1 MRDHIVLVLAM
12 LTSYISFFHVEE
24 GELLLGT
31 YDAIQSRLGC
41 LPYLVISACCTSSYL
56 EMLAKLTVGVCDCF
70 PLDENKG
77 EDEVEVEVDVDVKV
91 KNTPMK

>member
-1 MRDHIVLVLAM
+1 M
-12 LTSYISFFHVEE
+12 LKRESFSWALIMPFKVDLERE
-24 GELLLGT
+24 RE
-31 YDAIQSRLGC
+31 IC

-56 EMLAKLTVGVCDCF
+56 EMLAKLTAGVCCDCF

-77 EDEVEVEVDVDVKV
+77 EDEVEVEVDVDVEV

>member
-1 MRDHIVLVLAM
+1 M
-12 LTSYISFFHVEE
+12 LKRESFSWALMTPFKVDLERE
-24 GELLLGT
+24 RE
-31 YDAIQSRLGC
+31 IC

-56 EMLAKLTVGVCDCF
+56 EMLAKLTAGVCDCF

-91 KNTPMK
+91 RNTPMK